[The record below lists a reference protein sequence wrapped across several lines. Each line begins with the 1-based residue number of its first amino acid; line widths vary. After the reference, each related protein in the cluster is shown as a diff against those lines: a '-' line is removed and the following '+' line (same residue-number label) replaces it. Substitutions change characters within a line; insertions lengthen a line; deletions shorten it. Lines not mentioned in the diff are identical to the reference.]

1 MKAIR
6 SLAVAG
12 ALLSFASAASMAQS
26 ARPFQNSWFWGLK
39 GGGTFTSSRS
49 SSNVA
54 SGMGGVDWL
63 ITRNRGGIYASF
75 DQSFLSQYATLADSV
90 NSTDTPSRVNIKDLR
105 RLTIAIMG
113 YPGDWERIHPYV
125 GLGMVY
131 NMVGQVKHIGTF
143 GSSQQSDAYDQIV
156 SAYKSAFTPAVMAG
170 AQWDVRNVALFAQ
183 TMVWGA
189 NQQFFLSSPSRGV
202 NASLEIGVRYNFG
215 SSIEKD
221 R

>member
-12 ALLSFASAASMAQS
+12 ALLAFASAASMAQS
-26 ARPFQNSWFWGLK
+26 ARPFQNSWYWGLK
-39 GGGTFTSSRS
+39 GGSTFTSS
-49 SSNVA
+49 SSNSSVVA
-54 SGMGGVDWL
+54 GMAGVDWL

-90 NSTDTPSRVNIKDLR
+90 APTDTPSKVNIKDLR
-105 RLTIAIMG
+105 RLTIALMG
-113 YPGDWERIHPYV
+113 YPGDWERFHPYV
-125 GLGMVY
+125 GLGVMY
-131 NMVGQVKHIGTF
+131 NQVGQVKHMGTF
-143 GSSQQSDAYDQIV
+143 GSSDQANAYTQIV
-156 SAYKSAFTPAVMAG
+156 GAYKSVFTPALIGG

-183 TMVWGA
+183 AMAWQA
-189 NQQFFLSSPSRGV
+189 NQQFFLSSPSHGA
-202 NASLEIGVRYNFG
+202 NASIEIGVRYNFG

>member
-39 GGGTFTSSRS
+39 TGGTFTSSRS
-49 SSNVA
+49 SSNVTA
-54 SGMGGVDWL
+54 PLAGVDWL

-90 NSTDTPSRVNIKDLR
+90 TPTDTPSRVNIKDLR
-105 RLTIAIMG
+105 RLTLAIMG
-113 YPGDWERIHPYV
+113 YPGDWDRIHPYV

-131 NMVGQVKHIGTF
+131 SMVGQVKHVGTF
-143 GSSQQSDAYDQIV
+143 GSSQQSDAYTQIV
-156 SAYKSAFTPAVMAG
+156 GAYKSAFAPTVMAG
-170 AQWDVRNVALFAQ
+170 VQWDVRNFALFTQA
-183 TMVWGA
+183 MVWGA
-189 NQQFFLSSPSRGV
+189 NQQFFLSSPGRGA
-202 NASLEIGVRYNFG
+202 NASLEIGIRYNFG